1 MHQQLLDQISEL
13 KLKGLKEAYLLQ
25 MQTPNY
31 LGSTV
36 IGKQKVH
43 NRYEYIG
50 LSLMHQVQACI
61 YVFRPSVCLSS
72 SLVL

>member
-43 NRYEYIG
+43 NRYKYIE
-50 LSLMHQVQACI
+50 LSLMHQV
-61 YVFRPSVCLSS
+61 
-72 SLVL
+72 